1 MIINQ
6 MSAMYGKKNNNGPE
20 SGFTL
25 VELMIVVLLSGLIA
39 AAVYSVYRLQQRS
52 YTVQEDVVEMQQN
65 IRAGLDALKRELR
78 AAGFDPTRTA
88 GAGIITASPGY
99 VQFSQD
105 INNDGD
111 TADAG
116 EIVEFGFALAIDA
129 DRNGI
134 PDALAGGIPVAA
146 PLGVQFGGA
155 AGAAGYQAIAEN
167 IQAVE
172 FSYLDAAG
180 AVTAVLADIRSVQVS
195 ILARARFP
203 DQNFNHGPTVYT
215 TPSGQNW
222 GPYND
227 NFRRRFLTTRIR
239 CRNLGL

>member
-1 MIINQ
+1 MIMGNMNKIIGN
-6 MSAMYGKKNNNGPE
+6 GKNKWAE
-20 SGFTL
+20 KGFTL
-25 VELMIVVLLSGLIA
+25 VELMIVLLLSGLIT

-65 IRAGLDALKRELR
+65 IRAGLDSLKRELR

-88 GAGIITASPGY
+88 GAAIITASPGY
-99 VQFSQD
+99 IQFSRD
-105 INNDGD
+105 SNSDGD

-116 EIVEFGFALAIDA
+116 EIVEFGFAVAVDA

-134 PDALAGGIPVAA
+134 PDNLVGGIPVAA

-203 DQNFNHGPTVYT
+203 DQNFNNGPTVYT
-215 TPSGQNW
+215 TPSGQVW